1 MLTPLY
7 ITCNYL
13 VLIQLAQELRRDAEK
28 YLKGDMDVMKAIE
41 LFTQAI
47 EYDLKSAVLY
57 IRRAHAYIRAGYLV
71 PASSRHFY
79 KEAFKD
85 TEYVIALQPR
95 RRAVR
100 TNTHMYM
107 LALKCTHNYML

>member
-7 ITCNYL
+7 IICNHL

-28 YLKGDMDVMKAIE
+28 CLKGDKDVMEAIE

-47 EYDLKSAVLY
+47 GYDPKSAVLY

-79 KEAFKD
+79 KQALKD
-85 TEYVIALQPR
+85 TEDVIALQPR
-95 RRAVR
+95 WRAVR
-100 TNTHMYM
+100 TNTRMYM
-107 LALKCTHNYML
+107 LALK